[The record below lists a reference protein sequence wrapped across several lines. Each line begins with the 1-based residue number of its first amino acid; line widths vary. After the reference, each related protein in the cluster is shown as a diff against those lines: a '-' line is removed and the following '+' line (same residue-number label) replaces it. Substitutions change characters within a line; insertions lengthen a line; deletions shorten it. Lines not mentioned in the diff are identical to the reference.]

1 MVTFE
6 RNQSATKDCQCGALC
21 PDRLHLTFLCEA
33 QEGQRPQQK
42 IHDENKFLM
51 PLVRLSTP
59 VPGSCVFLR
68 NRFISE
74 GQPVILA
81 LDGSPAKQELYL
93 KSFLGSHCPDT
104 DNLSGRVEVSHH
116 IPRLPAREP
125 FCKPCLPPT
134 TLRCLFGS

>member
-1 MVTFE
+1 
-6 RNQSATKDCQCGALC
+6 
-21 PDRLHLTFLCEA
+21 
-33 QEGQRPQQK
+33 
-42 IHDENKFLM
+42 
-51 PLVRLSTP
+51 
-59 VPGSCVFLR
+59 
-68 NRFISE
+68 
-74 GQPVILA
+74 VILA

-134 TLRCLFGS
+134 NDAQVPVRLLIDNQAVVRRLQAGLQFGCWHGEMFGFWSFIARLTSFGVDAGTVPPQKI